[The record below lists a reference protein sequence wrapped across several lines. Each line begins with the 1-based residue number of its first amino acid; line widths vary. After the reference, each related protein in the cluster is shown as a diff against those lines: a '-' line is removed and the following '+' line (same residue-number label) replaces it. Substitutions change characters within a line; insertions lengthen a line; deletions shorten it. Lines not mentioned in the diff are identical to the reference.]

1 MASTTDASDNIDLG
15 AIFAV
20 VWKEKYKVALGGLV
34 GGLLTLL
41 YLANTLP
48 TYQADAILQLEDRR
62 GSLALPSSMAGLLSN
77 DSRSSTEIEV
87 LRSRLVLRQAVAELN
102 LDWRV
107 QPFQLPMIGTMFARY
122 RIPVLDSLLAA
133 DYARPGERIV
143 LNELIVPPRWL
154 NQPIVLTVLAEGRYA
169 LELPDG
175 TTVEGTEDA
184 STTLPAQ
191 GFTINVSEIEAP
203 AGRRYSL
210 TQVDELQ
217 AIESLRRRLQVF
229 ERGRNSGIIE
239 VRLIDN
245 ARQNAER
252 ILNAVV
258 QAYQR
263 QNMARSAAEAES
275 SLNFIR
281 DQLPAA
287 ETALRMAEAEL
298 NAFRLEQVTVDLS
311 LETQALLNQ
320 ISRFEGEL
328 IELTRREDELR
339 QRFTPAHPMYRMLLD
354 ERERTNE
361 RLTVLREQVGE
372 LPETQRQI
380 LNLTREVELAL
391 RIYTDLQ
398 TRAQEIE
405 VLRAST
411 IGNVRIIDAAV
422 AGLYPIAPRRVVLMA
437 VGLAL
442 GLLGGLAYVTVR
454 NILRKGVQDSRE
466 LERLGLPVFATINY
480 SKSADTGGKRRG
492 RMPILALEQPDD
504 LTVEALRSLRT
515 SLHFGMLD
523 AQSPTLTLTSSH
535 PGAGKSFLSM
545 NLAVVAAQGGQSV
558 CLIDADMR
566 RGQLRR
572 YFDQPREAPGLADVL
587 AGDIDPDRAVVPG
600 PVEGLHFMGT
610 GRYPPNP
617 AEILMRR
624 EMTALIEWCTEN
636 FDLTLFDAPPVLAVT
651 DPVILARS
659 TGATVFI
666 ARHDLTSLAEIEAS
680 IKIFSA
686 GGQRFAGT
694 ILNGFDPRKARS
706 GDSAAYGYRYD
717 YKKRPD

>member
-1 MASTTDASDNIDLG
+1 MTAQAAPSDEIRISEIL
-15 AIFAV
+15 AFL
-20 VWKEKYKVALGGLV
+20 WKEKIKLALGMALGGAVMLV
-34 GGLLTLL
+34 H
-41 YLANTLP
+41 LANTLP
-48 TYQADAILQLEDRR
+48 TFQADAMLQLEDRQ
-62 GSLALPSSMAGLLSN
+62 GSMAIPSSMASLVSST
-77 DSRSSTEIEV
+77 SRSVTEIEV
-87 LRSRLVLRQAVAELN
+87 LRSRLVLRQAVADLN

-107 QPFQLPMIGTMFARY
+107 QPYQLPFLGTMFARF
-122 RIPVLDSLLAA
+122 RFPGIDGLIPV
-133 DYARPGERIV
+133 DYARPGEGIV
-143 LNELIVPPRWL
+143 LSELIVPPRWI
-154 NQPIVLTVLAEGRYA
+154 NTPIILTVLSDQRYA
-169 LELPDG
+169 LELPNG
-175 TTVEGTEDA
+175 QTVEATVA
-184 STTLPAQ
+184 MSTTLTDL
-191 GFTINVSEIEAP
+191 GFSIN
-203 AGRRYSL
+203 
-210 TQVDELQ
+210 VDELNAPPGRRFTLTQ
-217 AIESLRRRLQVF
+217 IDELAAIDSVRRRLQVS
-229 ERGRNSGIIE
+229 ERGRSSGIIE
-239 VRLIDN
+239 VRLTDN
-245 ARQNAER
+245 NRLEAARV
-252 ILNAVV
+252 LNAVV
-258 QAYQR
+258 QSYQR
-263 QNMARSAAEAES
+263 QNVARSAAEAES

-281 DQLPAA
+281 DQLPGA
-287 ETALRMAEAEL
+287 EAALRMAEAEL
-298 NAFRLEQVTVDLS
+298 NAFRLEQVTVDLT
-311 LETQALLNQ
+311 LETQTLLNQ
-320 ISRFEGEL
+320 ISRVETEL
-328 IELTRREDELR
+328 IEFQRREDELR

-354 ERERTNE
+354 ERERTTE
-361 RLTVLREQVGE
+361 RLTELREQVGE

-422 AGLYPIAPRRVVLMA
+422 AGLYPIAPRRVVMLA
-437 VGLAL
+437 VGLML
-442 GLLGGLAYVTVR
+442 GLFGAMGYVLLR
-454 NILRKGVQDSRE
+454 NWLRKGVQDSRE

-492 RMPILALEQPDD
+492 RMPILAIEQPDD

-572 YFDQPREAPGLADVL
+572 YFDQPREAPGLANVL

-617 AEILMRR
+617 AEMLMRR
-624 EMTALIEWCTEN
+624 EMTALIDWCTDN

-717 YKKRPD
+717 YKKRTE